1 MIYNLPCFVIFLIK
15 PGFKFQIIRNR
26 FSGFYGTFCTLFK
39 EKITDFAHNHFIPVC
54 ILRSKK
60 IAVGMWTTLRVAHI
74 PTTTTATAVILLN
87 KRRGVIG

>member
-1 MIYNLPCFVIFLIK
+1 VRYQTTYEELKPEMLDRDIDVIFQIK

-60 IAVGMWTTLRVAHI
+60 MPWI
-74 PTTTTATAVILLN
+74 
-87 KRRGVIG
+87 

>member
-1 MIYNLPCFVIFLIK
+1 MSHLREALSLAQEGVIFQIK

-60 IAVGMWTTLRVAHI
+60 MPWI
-74 PTTTTATAVILLN
+74 
-87 KRRGVIG
+87 

>member
-1 MIYNLPCFVIFLIK
+1 MADDLVLNIAKDLRKLANSIEKLAVIFQIK
-15 PGFKFQIIRNR
+15 PSFQFQIIRNR

-60 IAVGMWTTLRVAHI
+60 MPWI
-74 PTTTTATAVILLN
+74 
-87 KRRGVIG
+87 